1 MCTRGHRLLT
11 QMQLTAIVSTSKDL
25 LTELI
30 NMTKGPFM
38 ELIYVYGI
46 DGFATVSIP
55 VGKSSDYFVT

>member
-1 MCTRGHRLLT
+1 
-11 QMQLTAIVSTSKDL
+11 MQLTAIVSTSKAL

-46 DGFATVSIP
+46 DGFANVSIP